1 MKTNLNKLP
10 TYYLLVFRYEGATE
24 WDIYPKFFRTQ
35 TEALKEMKM
44 LNGICQQVRML
55 ETKYAMESQS
65 LSTGCGRASLSCA
78 DLKFNEMWT
87 GE

>member
-1 MKTNLNKLP
+1 
-10 TYYLLVFRYEGATE
+10 
-24 WDIYPKFFRTQ
+24 
-35 TEALKEMKM
+35 
-44 LNGICQQVRML
+44 VRML

-78 DLKFNEMWT
+78 DLKFNEMFT